1 MKRQRKS
8 KAQRGL
14 ETVLIVYSSLKRP
27 HARNQELKVDV
38 RRGTVIDTDHAT
50 GLVAVRTTLPL
61 DEVRIIR
68 ITSCSS

>member
-14 ETVLIVYSSLKRP
+14 VTVLIVYTSLKRP

-38 RRGTVIDTDHAT
+38 RRGTIIDMDHAA
-50 GLVAVRTTLPL
+50 GLVAVRTPLPL
-61 DEVRIIR
+61 DEVKIVEIKP
-68 ITSCSS
+68 C

>member
-14 ETVLIVYSSLKRP
+14 VTVLIVYASLKNP

-38 RRGTVIDTDHAT
+38 QRGTIIDTDHAT
-50 GLVAVRTTLPL
+50 GLVAVRTPLPL
-61 DEVRIIR
+61 NEVKIIE
-68 ITSCSS
+68 IKPLTE

>member
-1 MKRQRKS
+1 MAKHTKS

-14 ETVLIVYSSLKRP
+14 VTHRIVYTSHQDP

-50 GLVAVRTTLPL
+50 GLVAVRTPLPL
-61 DEVRIIR
+61 KEIMIVRIEP
-68 ITSCSS
+68 C